1 MGGKIIYLG
10 KNPTSSSKIIS
21 RNIFNIKDQSLKD
34 YIKKIDFSKIDEIQK
49 KLSKLKVLVIGETII
64 DKYTYVKTVGVSP
77 KSNTLSCIETK
88 KKICQVER

>member
-1 MGGKIIYLG
+1 MGKIIYLG

-49 KLSKLKVLVIGETII
+49 
-64 DKYTYVKTVGVSP
+64 
-77 KSNTLSCIETK
+77 N
-88 KKICQVER
+88 